1 MKNSTLTLLVFILG
15 IFSSFAVKAQEAKTV
30 FVNIPVNAMA

>member
-15 IFSSFAVKAQEAKTV
+15 IFSSFAVKAQEANGVREYT
-30 FVNIPVNAMA
+30 